1 MKKFIIISLSVLL
14 TACALGGGS
23 IDLSNRNS
31 YGLKCSANATSA
43 PNWEGC
49 MATAQQM
56 CTPAHVV
63 NVQQLSPTG
72 SGSSDD
78 SYFMTFS
85 CQ

>member
-1 MKKFIIISLSVLL
+1 MKKLITILL
-14 TACALGGGS
+14 ITLLAGCALGR
-23 IDLSNRNS
+23 IDLSNHNS
-31 YGLKCSANATSA
+31 YGLKCSANAHSN

-56 CTPAHVV
+56 CSPLQVV
-63 NVQQLSPTG
+63 NARQLPPTG
-72 SGSSDD
+72 SGAADD